1 MKLKDKTAVIYGAA
15 GSIGATAARAF
26 AREGAKV
33 FLTGRS
39 AEKLKRIAGEIS
51 SDNTNIEIAE
61 IDALDEKAVKRY
73 LKTVV
78 EKSGRLD
85 ISFNAIGIPQTG
97 VQGTPLIELS
107 TEQFLLP
114 ASTYLKSHFITATA
128 AAKLMAEK
136 KSGVILFHT
145 PEPARLAA
153 PLVGGMSAAWAGM
166 ESLSRNLS
174 IEMAAHGIRTITVR
188 TTGIPETPTIDEV
201 FDLHARTA
209 GISREQFQEFVESM
223 SHTKYSTTLKDF
235 ANALIY
241 AASDDSKGMTGAVL
255 NLTGGIIA
263 D

>member
-1 MKLKDKTAVIYGAA
+1 MRLKDKTAVIYGAA
-15 GSIGATAARAF
+15 GSIGAAAARAF

-39 AEKLKRIAGEIS
+39 IEKLKRIAGEIS
-51 SDNTNIEIAE
+51 PDYTNIEIAE
-61 IDALDEKAVKRY
+61 IDALDEKAVKRH
-73 LKTVV
+73 LETVV
-78 EKSGRLD
+78 EKSGHLD

-97 VQGTPLIELS
+97 VQGIPLIELS
-107 TEQFLLP
+107 TEQFFLP
-114 ASTYLKSHFITATA
+114 ASTYLKSHFMTATA
-128 AAKLMAEK
+128 AAKLMAEN

-145 PEPARLAA
+145 PEPARIAA
-153 PLVGGMSAAWAGM
+153 PLVGGMSAAWAAM

-174 IEMAAHGIRTITVR
+174 IETAEQGIRTITVR

-201 FDLHARTA
+201 FDLHARA
-209 GISREQFQEFVESM
+209 MGISREQFQEFVENM
-223 SHTKYSTTLKDF
+223 SHTKHSTTLKEF